1 MNLLN
6 NCTTNEIRLLEKA
19 GINIE
24 DREYTKEELRKC
36 ELSIEEFIMN
46 HSTKNG
52 NIDTLC
58 NQYHSVLNTLIK
70 GE

>member
-6 NCTTNEIRLLEKA
+6 NCTTNEIELLEKA
-19 GINIE
+19 GISIE
-24 DREYTKEELRKC
+24 NRDYTKEELRKC

-52 NIDTLC
+52 NIDKLC
-58 NQYHSVLNTLIK
+58 NQYHNILNILIK